1 MRANDLIVARFA
13 SLSPRLQQA
22 ARFVVDHPNEV
33 VITSM
38 RQIAERAGAQPATLV
53 RLAQQLGYAG
63 WPELK
68 AAFAKD
74 LGLSADDYTPRP
86 ERAADARRTKGGD
99 RLAAL
104 FSAQRRNLELTEAQ
118 CARSL
123 REAVEVLQRAK
134 AVHVAGFRVS
144 FPAAY
149 ALFYGYRMFRN
160 SVHLIDGQSGG
171 LGMQLRAIER
181 DDAVVSITIAPY
193 SREALTVV
201 EAAKEVGAHIIA
213 VSDSI
218 TSPLALMADVPVQF
232 LTRGPGTFSSA
243 TPALALVEVLLE
255 LLVADAG
262 QAVANKIDRA
272 QRRLF
277 ESGANLQPTAGR
289 PSAGKS

>member
-22 ARFVVDHPNEV
+22 ARFIVDHPNEV
-33 VITSM
+33 VIASM

-53 RLAQQLGYAG
+53 RLAQQLGFAG

-74 LGLSADDYTPRP
+74 LGLSANDFTQRP
-86 ERAADARRTKGGD
+86 ERAPDAGHAGGD
-99 RLAAL
+99 EVKAMFGAL
-104 FSAQRRNLELTEAQ
+104 QRNLQLTEAQ
-118 CARSL
+118 CARPL
-123 REAVEVLQRAK
+123 REAVELLRRAK

-149 ALFYGYRMFRN
+149 ALFYGYRLFRDT
-160 SVHLIDGQSGG
+160 VHLIDGQSGG
-171 LGMQLRAIER
+171 LGMQLRPLER

-201 EAAKEVGAHIIA
+201 DAAKEVGAHIIA
-213 VSDSI
+213 LSDSI
-218 TSPLALMADVPVQF
+218 TSPLAMMADVPVQF
-232 LTRGPGTFSSA
+232 LARGPGSFPSA
-243 TPALALVEVLLE
+243 APALALVEVLLE

-262 QAVANKIDRA
+262 PDVVAKIDRA

-277 ESGANLQPTAGR
+277 ESGANLQPTAKR
-289 PSAGKS
+289 PVAGKS

>member
-1 MRANDLIVARFA
+1 MRANDLILARFA
-13 SLSPRLQQA
+13 SLSPKLQQA

-33 VITSM
+33 VIASM

-53 RLAQQLGYAG
+53 RLAQHLGYAG

-74 LGLSADDYTPRP
+74 LGLSADDYTRRP
-86 ERAADARRTKGGD
+86 QRVLDVSQAGGN
-99 RLAAL
+99 AL
-104 FSAQRRNLELTEAQ
+104 LGGLFDAQRRNLELTEAQ
-118 CARSL
+118 CARPL
-123 REAVEVLQRAK
+123 REAVEVLRRAK

-149 ALFYGYRMFRN
+149 ALFYGYRLFRD

-171 LGMQLRAIER
+171 LGMQLRPIAR
-181 DDAVVSITIAPY
+181 DDGVVSITIAPY

-201 EAAKEVGAHIIA
+201 EAARDVGAHIIA
-213 VSDSI
+213 MSDSI

-232 LTRGPGTFSSA
+232 LTRSPGTFASA
-243 TPALALVEVLLE
+243 VAALAVVEGLLE

-262 QAVANKIDRA
+262 PAVVSKINRA

-277 ESGANLQPTAGR
+277 ESGANLQPTAAR
-289 PSAGKS
+289 PLAGKS